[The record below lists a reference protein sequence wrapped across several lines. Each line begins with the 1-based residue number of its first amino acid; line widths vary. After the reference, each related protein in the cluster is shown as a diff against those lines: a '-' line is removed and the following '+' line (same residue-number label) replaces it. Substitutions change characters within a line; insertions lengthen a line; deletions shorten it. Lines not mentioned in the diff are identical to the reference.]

1 MLIAIDHGNYAIKTP
16 NFTFV
21 SGLIESEVIPAI
33 PDDVIFYNKRYYAL
47 TERRITYRRDKTKDE
62 TYFILTLFAIA
73 KELEKAEKYDEYVD
87 VELAVGLPPEH
98 YGILKDRFAEY
109 FKLNGVIQF
118 EYNNNKYFVT
128 ITDVMVFPQAYAA
141 VVPQSKLVLSSPRIF
156 VVDIGGYT
164 TDILLLHNG
173 KPDLQFCKSLDNGII
188 TMNNEIIGKVN
199 VLYDMRID
207 DELITEV
214 LTGKP
219 TTLPDEIKSIIQKAA
234 QDHTEM
240 ILGKLKEMGIDLR
253 VIKTIFIGGGSML
266 LKEFILQNPQL
277 ASSVFVEEQNANA
290 IGYKMLGEAKL
301 AAKRKV
307 KIES

>member
-1 MLIAIDHGNYAIKTP
+1 MLIAVDHGNYAIKTP
-16 NFTFV
+16 NFSFV
-21 SGLIESEVIPAI
+21 SGLIESEVLPAI
-33 PDDVIFYNKRYYAL
+33 PDEVIRYKDHYYAL

-73 KELEKAEKYDEYVD
+73 KELEKLEKYDECVD

-98 YGILKDRFAEY
+98 YGVLKDRFAEY
-109 FKLNGVIQF
+109 FKRSGTIQY
-118 EYNNNKYFVT
+118 EYNNRKYCIT
-128 ITDVMVFPQAYAA
+128 ITDVMVFPQAFAA
-141 VVPQSKLVLSSPRIF
+141 VVPQNKLILSSPRIF

-188 TMNNEIIGKVN
+188 TMNNDIIGKVN

-219 TTLPDEIKSIIQKAA
+219 TTLPDEIVKMIRKAA
-234 QDHTEM
+234 QDHTDM

-266 LKEFILQNPQL
+266 LKSFIQTNPQL
-277 ASSVFVEEQNANA
+277 AMSVFIEDQSANA

-301 AAKRKV
+301 AAKRKAGLT
-307 KIES
+307 S